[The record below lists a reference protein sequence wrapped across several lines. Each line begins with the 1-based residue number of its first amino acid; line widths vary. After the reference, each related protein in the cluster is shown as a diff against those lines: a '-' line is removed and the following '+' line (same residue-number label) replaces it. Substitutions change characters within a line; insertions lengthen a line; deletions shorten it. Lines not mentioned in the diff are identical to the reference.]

1 VAKIGIKGGLSAPPL
16 TLTFLLWQGAFKI
29 GANLKVKNTAKIE
42 IIIFLGSFA
51 TSVAL
56 PAISS
61 RASADIGF
69 LIALCRAERALFCC
83 GRQMSNFCA
92 GLLQVWSES
101 AAASVCYLSRI
112 VVAHAIYQLKAR

>member
-16 TLTFLLWQGAFKI
+16 TLTFLLWQGASKI

-42 IIIFLGSFA
+42 IIIFLGSFS
-51 TSVAL
+51 TSIAL

-69 LIALCRAERALFCC
+69 FYCT
-83 GRQMSNFCA
+83 
-92 GLLQVWSES
+92 LQS
-101 AAASVCYLSRI
+101 
-112 VVAHAIYQLKAR
+112 